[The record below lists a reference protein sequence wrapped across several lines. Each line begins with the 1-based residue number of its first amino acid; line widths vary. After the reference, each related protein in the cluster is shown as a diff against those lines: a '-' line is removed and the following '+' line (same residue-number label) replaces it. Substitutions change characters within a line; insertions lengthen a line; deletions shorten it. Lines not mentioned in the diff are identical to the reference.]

1 MGRMIPNPPKI
12 FNVNWFRLDD
22 EGKFIWPGFGDN
34 LRVLLWILDRCNDRV
49 DAVKTPI
56 GYLPRPEDIDLEGT
70 DVDLDTL
77 KSILDVNKEDWI
89 EELNSQEEHLAK
101 FDKLPVEVRNQ
112 FEAQKERIY
121 NM

>member
-1 MGRMIPNPPKI
+1 MTK
-12 FNVNWFRLDD
+12 
-22 EGKFIWPGFGDN
+22 KFIWPGFGDN
-34 LRVLLWILDRCNDRV
+34 LRVLLWILDRCNDKA

-56 GYLPRPEDIDLEGT
+56 GYLPNPGDIDLEGT

-89 EELNSQEEHLAK
+89 EELKSQEEHLGK

-112 FEAQKERIY
+112 FEAQKERI
-121 NM
+121 NNL